1 MLVNRMPSILTRGLD
16 SALHKR
22 PPVSRVYSSK
32 DVSSDMASSSHIK
45 QKNRASLAT
54 SDGIS
59 LLFQMCC
66 LLFVGFG

>member
-1 MLVNRMPSILTRGLD
+1 L
-16 SALHKR
+16 
-22 PPVSRVYSSK
+22 
-32 DVSSDMASSSHIK
+32 SDMAFASHIK